1 MIDKKKIR
9 KGVVNMLNVNMALKD
24 GEKLLVV
31 TDVPTLDE
39 WKVQGISKVEEITLR
54 GIFAKTVSE
63 IAAEEF
69 PRSTVEF
76 VAYPSV
82 GRDGINV
89 GRKIEEEMK
98 AANAV
103 LAITTYSL
111 SHTDARENANK
122 AGTRIASMPLFLP
135 EMFYAKG
142 PMSAN
147 YRKIVQESRKI
158 ANLITASSEAR
169 IKSRV
174 GTDLRLSLRE
184 RKGQMDVGILTEKG
198 SWGNLPA
205 GEAYCTPLEG
215 TAAGK
220 VVVPKGWFPNLD
232 ERMVLTFK
240 HGEVTS
246 IDGGGKVGK
255 KFTELLSLGNSEEP
269 YRSRRSVAELGI
281 GTNPYA
287 KRPDNILEAEKIRGT
302 VHVAIGDNFHMGGAV
317 KADMHE
323 DFVIPSATLTLDH
336 KLVMKNGKMSI

>member
-1 MIDKKKIR
+1 MIDKKKIM

-39 WKVQGISKVEEITLR
+39 WKIQGICKVEEITRRAIL
-54 GIFAKTVSE
+54 AKTVTE

-69 PRSTVEF
+69 HGSSVEF
-76 VAYPSV
+76 VAYASV
-82 GRDGINV
+82 GRDGVNV
-89 GRKIEEEMK
+89 GREMEEKMK
-98 AANAV
+98 AANVV

-142 PMSAN
+142 PMSAD
-147 YRKIVQESRKI
+147 YRKIKKESRRI
-158 ANLITASSEAR
+158 ADLITESNEAR
-169 IKSRV
+169 IKSRA
-174 GTDLRLSLRE
+174 GTDLSLSLQG

-198 SWGNLPA
+198 TWGNLPA

-215 TAAGK
+215 TTEGK
-220 VVVPKGWFPNLD
+220 AVVPKGWFTDLD
-232 ERMVLTFK
+232 ESMVLTFK
-240 HGEVTS
+240 HGEVAS
-246 IDGGGKVGK
+246 IEGGGMVGE
-255 KFTELLSLGNSEEP
+255 KFSKLLSLGNSNEP
-269 YRSRRSVAELGI
+269 YRSRRNVAELGI

-287 KRPDNILEAEKIRGT
+287 KRPDNVLEAEKIRGT

-323 DFVIPSATLTLDH
+323 DFVIPSPTLMLDN

>member
-1 MIDKKKIR
+1 MIDKKQIM

-39 WKVQGISKVEEITLR
+39 WKNQGICKVEEITRRAIL
-54 GIFAKTVSE
+54 AKTVTE

-69 PRSTVEF
+69 HGSSVEF
-76 VAYPSV
+76 VAYASL
-82 GRDGINV
+82 GRDGVNL
-89 GRKIEEEMK
+89 GREMEERMM
-98 AANAV
+98 AANVV

-142 PMSAN
+142 PMSAD
-147 YRKIVQESRKI
+147 YRKIKKESGKI
-158 ANLITASSEAR
+158 ADLITESNEAR
-169 IKSRV
+169 IKSRA
-174 GTDLRLSLRE
+174 GTDLSLSLQG

-198 SWGNLPA
+198 TWGNLPA

-215 TAAGK
+215 TTEGK
-220 VVVPKGWFPNLD
+220 AVVPKGWFTDLD
-232 ERMVLTFK
+232 ESMVLTFK
-240 HGEVTS
+240 HGEVAS
-246 IDGGGKVGK
+246 IEGGGMVGE
-255 KFTELLSLGNSEEP
+255 KFSKLLSLGNSNEP
-269 YRSRRSVAELGI
+269 YRSRRNVAELGI

-287 KRPDNILEAEKIRGT
+287 KRPDNVLEAEKIRGT

-323 DFVIPSATLTLDH
+323 DFVIPSPTLMLDN

>member
-1 MIDKKKIR
+1 MIDKKKIM

-39 WKVQGISKVEEITLR
+39 WKNQGICKVEEITRRAIL
-54 GIFAKTVSE
+54 AKTVTE

-69 PRSTVEF
+69 HGSSVEF
-76 VAYPSV
+76 VAYASLSM
-82 GRDGINV
+82 DGVNV
-89 GRKIEEEMK
+89 GREMEESMK
-98 AANAV
+98 GANVV

-142 PMSAN
+142 PMSAD
-147 YRKIVQESRKI
+147 YRKIKKESRKI
-158 ANLITASSEAR
+158 ADLITESNEAR
-169 IKSRV
+169 IKSRA
-174 GTDLRLSLRE
+174 GTDLSLSLQG

-198 SWGNLPA
+198 TWGNLPA

-215 TAAGK
+215 TTEGK
-220 VVVPKGWFPNLD
+220 AVVPKGWFTDLD
-232 ERMVLTFK
+232 ESMVLTFK
-240 HGEVTS
+240 HGEVAS
-246 IDGGGKVGK
+246 IEGGGKVGE
-255 KFTELLSLGNSEEP
+255 KFSKLLSLGNSNEP
-269 YRSRRSVAELGI
+269 YRSRRNVAELGI

-287 KRPDNILEAEKIRGT
+287 KRPDNVLEAEKIRGT

-323 DFVIPSATLTLDH
+323 DFVIPSPTLMLDN